1 MVAREFF
8 GAHNYVAVWRMWRLC
23 PDFVDSLSRYL
34 LGRGEYPY
42 RCRIRTPTG
51 TVAPTLHSRH
61 DMWTVNE
68 VFCRQD
74 YGADPGAQVVVDV
87 GSNIGISALYFL
99 TRNSSARCWLF
110 EPVPRNVER
119 LHDNLQGYGERYTLR
134 PAAVAEA
141 AGRAEFGVEDS
152 GRYGGLAQE
161 TGSSIE
167 VDCVAINDVLEQVLG
182 AAPAIDVLKLDT
194 EGTELQLL
202 RAISPELLRS
212 VRTIYLEAEEP
223 PALGLD
229 GFACGFRNQ
238 TLVLRNLATIAHPAG
253 DTSSAVGRSYQ

>member
-1 MVAREFF
+1 
-8 GAHNYVAVWRMWRLC
+8 
-23 PDFVDSLSRYL
+23 
-34 LGRGEYPY
+34 
-42 RCRIRTPTG
+42 
-51 TVAPTLHSRH
+51 
-61 DMWTVNE
+61 
-68 VFCRQD
+68 
-74 YGADPGAQVVVDV
+74 
-87 GSNIGISALYFL
+87 
-99 TRNSSARCWLF
+99 
-110 EPVPRNVER
+110 
-119 LHDNLQGYGERYTLR
+119 
-134 PAAVAEA
+134 
-141 AGRAEFGVEDS
+141 VEDS

-167 VDCVAINDVLEQVLG
+167 VDCVAINDVLEEVLG

-229 GFACGFRNQ
+229 GFASGFRNQ
-238 TLVLRNLATIAHPAG
+238 TLVLRNLATIAPPAG